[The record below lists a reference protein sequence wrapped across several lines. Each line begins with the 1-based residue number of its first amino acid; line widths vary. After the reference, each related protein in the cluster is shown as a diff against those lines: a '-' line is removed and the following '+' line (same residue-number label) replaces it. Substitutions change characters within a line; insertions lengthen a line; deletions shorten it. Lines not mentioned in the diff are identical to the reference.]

1 MSRTRFTIDLILA
14 AATELLQKF
23 SGFVVLAIVT
33 RRFAPEAVGEF
44 LLALTLGAVVA
55 AVTEGGTGRYLVREV
70 AQRPAEALARL
81 GEVFALRLRLAL
93 ASAVLLAAGAAVIR
107 PSLLPV
113 MVPTGLAL
121 LLGELYFA
129 YGAFLLGHRRVG
141 LRFVTG
147 TVGPVLG
154 IALAAAAARSGAP
167 ISTVLAGWA
176 AGVGAGVVA
185 AAIVVRVRFGPVPL
199 RPAGTEVRR
208 AMRASLPFFALGLLG
223 LAHFKA
229 DTLLLFGLAGPVAVA
244 WYESGYKLLEA
255 SRAALRPAMMVFYP
269 VSAALA
275 TTNPAGLTALV
286 RRLLLAAVVLGVGSA
301 FVLFTWAGGILS
313 LVWGRTYA
321 DAEPVARI
329 LFLAVPAVYVELS
342 AVFLAGAV
350 HLEGAAAR
358 VLAGALI
365 ANVLLNLAAIPRWG
379 PEGAAW
385 ATLATESTTACV
397 LVWLV
402 RRRLAELTQSVR

>member
-1 MSRTRFTIDLILA
+1 MSRIRVTIDLILA
-14 AATELLQKF
+14 AATELLQKV

-33 RRFAPEAVGEF
+33 RCFAPEAVGEF
-44 LLALTLGAVVA
+44 LLALTLGGVAA
-55 AVTEGGTGRYLVREV
+55 AVTEAGTGRYLVREV
-70 AQRPAEALARL
+70 AQRPAGALARL
-81 GEVFALRLRLAL
+81 GEVLALRLPLAG
-93 ASAVLLAAGAAVIR
+93 ATAVMLAAGAALLQ

-121 LLGELYFA
+121 LLAEIYFA
-129 YGAFLLGHRRVG
+129 YGAFLLGQRRVG

-147 TVGPVLG
+147 TVAPVLG
-154 IALAAAAARSGAP
+154 FGLAVAAARAGAP

-176 AGVGAGVVA
+176 AGVATGVVT

-199 RPAGTEVRR
+199 RPAGAEVRR
-208 AMRASLPFFALGLLG
+208 AARASLPFFALGLLG

-255 SRAALRPAMMVFYP
+255 SRVALRPAMMVFYP
-269 VSAALA
+269 LSAALA
-275 TTNPAGLTALV
+275 TTNPAALTALV

-301 FVLFTWAGGILS
+301 FVLFTWAGDILS

-342 AVFLAGAV
+342 AVFLVAAV

-365 ANVLLNLAAIPRWG
+365 VNVLLNLAAIPRWG

-385 ATLATESTTACV
+385 ATVATETATAGV
-397 LVWLV
+397 LVGLLW
-402 RRRLAELTQSVR
+402 RRLAGLTRSVR